1 SSTRRHVLPHRITEE
16 HLGFHEGLLSG
27 TKTSMDKSQEET
39 GDSDSD
45 EDDERI
51 PADARVVEN
60 PRFSAKNVKS
70 TDANVQLGSIS
81 SLGFFGSIRGL
92 FTRSGKPNDHDNSSI
107 DEFQHPGVR
116 GKSRTNKT
124 RIGLLGGKNRKKG
137 QFGLFNDDEEEGGS
151 VMSSP
156 PAPLRMPNT
165 TYSDQRNTEASGSS
179 PLPTP
184 VPRGRT
190 MSEAHT
196 SIRTTT
202 DAGRKLKKS
211 GPGVGLRGKTVSND
225 LADGELKQRRRSA
238 SVDYGDLSVRS
249 RDASRPRSRAEEWVD
264 GQQ

>member
-1 SSTRRHVLPHRITEE
+1 SSTRRHVLPRRITEE
-16 HLGFHEGLLSG
+16 DLGFHEGLLSG

-39 GDSDSD
+39 SDSDTD

-51 PADARVVEN
+51 TADARVVEN

-70 TDANVQLGSIS
+70 TDANVQPGSIS

-107 DEFQHPGVR
+107 DEFQHPAVR

-124 RIGLLGGKNRKKG
+124 RIGLLGGRNRKKG
-137 QFGLFNDDEEEGGS
+137 QVGIFNDDEEEGGS

-156 PAPLRMPNT
+156 PAPLRIPDT
-165 TYSDQRNTEASGSS
+165 TSS
-179 PLPTP
+179 PLSSP
-184 VPRGRT
+184 VSRGRT

-211 GPGVGLRGKTVSND
+211 GPGVGLRGKIVSND

-249 RDASRPRSRAEEWVD
+249 RDASRPKSRAEEWVD